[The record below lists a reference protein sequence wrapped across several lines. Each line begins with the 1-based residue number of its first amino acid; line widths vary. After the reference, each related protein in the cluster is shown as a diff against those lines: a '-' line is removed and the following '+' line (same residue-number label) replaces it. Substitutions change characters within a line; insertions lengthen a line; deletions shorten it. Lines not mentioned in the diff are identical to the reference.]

1 MLELINFVVANGF
14 MGALFVFGLG
24 IIVMLQIGVVAFFGL
39 AVVRAARRPVLAS
52 KR

>member
-1 MLELINFVVANGF
+1 MSALLSFVVANGF
-14 MGALFVFGLG
+14 MGALFVFGLA
-24 IIVMLQIGVVAFFGL
+24 IIVALQLGIVAFFGL